1 MSHAAVIGTGVI
13 GAGWVARLLAQGHDV
28 IAWDPGAEAERK
40 LRESVDT
47 AWPALEKIGLVEGA
61 SKERLRFASSLAQA
75 CEGAYFIQENAPE
88 REAMKVDL
96 LADISRA
103 APASALIGSS
113 TSGFKPSVL
122 QQKMEAPERFVVSHP
137 FNPVYLLPLVEV
149 VGGEHTSEETI
160 ERAMTFFKDIGM
172 HPLHVRNEIDGHLS
186 DRLLE
191 AVWREILHLV
201 NDGVATTGEL
211 DQAITYGPGLR
222 WAFMGTNLT
231 YHLAGGETGMRHMLE
246 QFGPALKLPWT
257 KLEAPELND
266 QLIDR
271 MVEGTQEQ
279 AGDQS
284 IRELESLRDQCL
296 VRIMEA
302 LSEYEVGAGKVL
314 AEHREK
320 HRLSSGSQ

>member
-13 GAGWVARLLAQGHDV
+13 GAGWVARLLAQGYDV
-28 IAWDPGAEAERK
+28 IAWDPGTDAERK
-40 LRESVDT
+40 LRESIDT
-47 AWPALEKIGLVEGA
+47 AWPALEKVGLVEGA
-61 SKERLRFASSLAQA
+61 SKERLRFAGSLAEA

-96 LADISRA
+96 LAEISQA
-103 APASALIGSS
+103 APENALIGSS

-122 QQKMEAPERFVVSHP
+122 QQNMTAPQRFFVSHP

-149 VGGEHTSEETI
+149 VGGEKTSAETI
-160 ERAMTFFKDIGM
+160 ERATAFFKEIGM

-201 NDGVATTGEL
+201 NDGIATTGEL

-284 IRELESLRDQCL
+284 IRELEALRDNCL
-296 VRIMEA
+296 VRIMET
-302 LSEYEVGAGKVL
+302 LGEYEVGAGKVL
-314 AEHREK
+314 AEHRAR
-320 HRLSSGSQ
+320 HQISTDT

>member
-13 GAGWVARLLAQGHDV
+13 GAGWVARLLANGHKV
-28 IAWDPGAEAERK
+28 IAWDPGADAERK
-40 LRESVDT
+40 LRESIDT
-47 AWPALEKIGLVEGA
+47 AWPALEKVGLAANA
-61 SKERLRFASSLAQA
+61 SKDNLHFASTLAEA
-75 CEGAYFIQENAPE
+75 CEGAFFIQENAPE
-88 REAMKVDL
+88 RQAMKVDL
-96 LADISRA
+96 LAEISRA
-103 APASALIGSS
+103 APEDALIGSS

-122 QQKMEAPERFVVSHP
+122 QQKMTAPQRFVVSHP

-149 VGGEHTSEETI
+149 VGGEQTSNATI
-160 ERAMTFFKDIGM
+160 ERAMAFFKDIGM

-279 AGDQS
+279 AGDHS
-284 IRELESLRDQCL
+284 IRELESLRDNCL

-302 LSEYEVGAGKVL
+302 LSEFEVGAGKVL
-314 AEHREK
+314 AEHRARHQVEPA
-320 HRLSSGSQ
+320 Q